1 MRGSLTTFGGLL
13 FIAGLVCALF
23 APGGW
28 LNSREKNTAK
38 LDTPLGSIGVS
49 TEMKKESAWPKIG
62 YGLAIAGVVLLVA
75 GAASRPAA
83 R

>member
-1 MRGSLTTFGGLL
+1 MRSALTTFGGLF

-28 LNSREKNTAK
+28 LNSRERSSAK
-38 LDTPLGSIGVS
+38 LDTPIGSIGVS
-49 TEMKKESAWPKIG
+49 TEMRKESAWPKIG

-75 GAASRPAA
+75 GAASRPST